1 MPSFSNNNTPSVAQ
15 LHSIVAFIK
24 SLLEAL
30 EARIDIQVTATTEPD
45 ADYAAE
51 VLDGRV
57 DALGN
62 EHGSLGANIREGQRR
77 LTLGLRAVQQSHQEQ
92 IDSLSNAV
100 LGLSATLAETLE
112 TRRLETR
119 RLETQKERE
128 SRIDG
133 DAILQKQIDTLSSAV
148 LDLTTTIAELREAA
162 RNS

>member
-15 LHSIVAFIK
+15 LHSVVAFIK
-24 SLLEAL
+24 SLLEEL

-57 DALGN
+57 DSLGN

-112 TRRLETR
+112 TRRLV
-119 RLETQKERE
+119 TQKERE

>member
-15 LHSIVAFIK
+15 LHSVVVFIK
-24 SLLEAL
+24 SLFEEL

-112 TRRLETR
+112 TRRLET
-119 RLETQKERE
+119 QKERE

>member
-112 TRRLETR
+112 TRRLET
-119 RLETQKERE
+119 QKERE